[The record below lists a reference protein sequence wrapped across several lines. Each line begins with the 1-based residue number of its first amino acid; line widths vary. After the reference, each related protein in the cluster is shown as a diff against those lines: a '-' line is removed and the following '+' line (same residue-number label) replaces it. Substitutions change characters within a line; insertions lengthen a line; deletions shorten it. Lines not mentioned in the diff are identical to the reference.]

1 MGGNYGFFR
10 VAGTRNSNGVGL
22 SSSHASMDPGG
33 RRDWRPTICTGV
45 DTLGTLSLKHK
56 GDHHIMISVTLQG
69 ASWDEPVT
77 EGATAPA
84 KGKRGR
90 KKTIEVQGVGEV
102 VTTFPA
108 TEVRAPEKSDPTQ
121 AAAGAAISQV
131 APPTTAAAPLALGEV
146 KKKLQGYLT
155 KFGLPKAAALVQAK
169 TGVPKLVDAPEST
182 WPALVAA
189 IDAEMG
195 GAV

>member
-1 MGGNYGFFR
+1 
-10 VAGTRNSNGVGL
+10 
-22 SSSHASMDPGG
+22 
-33 RRDWRPTICTGV
+33 
-45 DTLGTLSLKHK
+45 
-56 GDHHIMISVTLQG
+56 MISVTLQG
-69 ASWDEPVT
+69 ANWDEILQAAEAMCAGGEDAAP
-77 EGATAPA
+77 EGTTSPA

-131 APPTTAAAPLALGEV
+131 APPTAAAAPLALGEV
-146 KKKLQGYLT
+146 KKKLQSYLT

-182 WPALVAA
+182 WPVLVAA

-195 GAV
+195 SAAV

>member
-1 MGGNYGFFR
+1 
-10 VAGTRNSNGVGL
+10 
-22 SSSHASMDPGG
+22 
-33 RRDWRPTICTGV
+33 
-45 DTLGTLSLKHK
+45 
-56 GDHHIMISVTLQG
+56 MISVTLQG
-69 ASWDEPVT
+69 ANWDEILQAAEAMCAGGDEPVT

-84 KGKRGR
+84 KGKRGQK
-90 KKTIEVQGVGEV
+90 KKTIEVQWVGEV

-121 AAAGAAISQV
+121 AAADAAISQV

-195 GAV
+195 SAAV

>member
-1 MGGNYGFFR
+1 
-10 VAGTRNSNGVGL
+10 
-22 SSSHASMDPGG
+22 
-33 RRDWRPTICTGV
+33 
-45 DTLGTLSLKHK
+45 
-56 GDHHIMISVTLQG
+56 MISVTLQG
-69 ASWDEPVT
+69 ANWDEILQAAEAMCAGGDEPVT

-84 KGKRGR
+84 KGKRGQK
-90 KKTIEVQGVGEV
+90 KKTIEVQWVGEV

-121 AAAGAAISQV
+121 AAADAAISQV
-131 APPTTAAAPLALGEV
+131 APPTAAAAPLALGEV

-195 GAV
+195 SAAV

>member
-1 MGGNYGFFR
+1 
-10 VAGTRNSNGVGL
+10 
-22 SSSHASMDPGG
+22 
-33 RRDWRPTICTGV
+33 
-45 DTLGTLSLKHK
+45 
-56 GDHHIMISVTLQG
+56 MISVTLQG
-69 ASWDEPVT
+69 ANWDEILQAAEAMCAGGDKPVT
-77 EGATAPA
+77 DGANAPA

-121 AAAGAAISQV
+121 AAADAAISQV
-131 APPTTAAAPLALGEV
+131 APSTAAAAPLALGEV

-195 GAV
+195 SAAV

>member
-1 MGGNYGFFR
+1 
-10 VAGTRNSNGVGL
+10 
-22 SSSHASMDPGG
+22 MDPGG
-33 RRDWRPTICTGV
+33 RSNRDAAVCTGL
-45 DTLGTLSLKHK
+45 DTLGAFSLKHK

-69 ASWDEPVT
+69 ANWDEILQAAEAMCAGGEDVVS

-102 VTTFPA
+102 VTTFPPA
-108 TEVRAPEKSDPTQ
+108 EVRAPEKSDLTQ

-131 APPTTAAAPLALGEV
+131 APPTAAAAPLALGEV

-195 GAV
+195 TAA